1 MKFFRFTALSVLF
14 VLLAGSARAASA
26 WAQLKLGM
34 TAEQAVAIVG
44 EPLQRSAG
52 QGFEI
57 WTYDDRAELLF
68 YGPLVGWSAPRS
80 ADMVTRSVD
89 VWSAPAAATAQ
100 PQILPRPVATM
111 KSGAALNAVT
121 SSSLP
126 RYRRRS

>member
-1 MKFFRFTALSVLF
+1 MKFFRFTTLAVLF
-14 VLLAGSARAASA
+14 VVLAGSARAASA
-26 WAQLKLGM
+26 WTQLKLGM

-68 YGPLVGWSAPRS
+68 YGPLVGWTAPRS
-80 ADMVTRSVD
+80 ADMIARSVD
-89 VWSAPAAATAQ
+89 VWSAPMAATAQ
-100 PQILPRPVATM
+100 PQILPRPVATA
-111 KSGAALNAVT
+111 KSSAALNVAA

-126 RYRRRS
+126 SYRRRS